1 MQKGALATAAAANK
15 AAVILMATAMAIYV
29 GRRGSPLAVGLVYT
43 VFWFGSMVFSPVWG
57 AVADVTGRRRGVL
70 FATAVLA
77 TVTALPLVVVRSVW
91 GMLAFRG
98 VFAVFAVGF
107 LPVILAIVS
116 ERGGSTAR
124 GQELGFFNTARAL
137 GLTAGQ
143 LFAGILLGLLAPPE
157 LFLVVVG
164 VAGVV
169 AVAAVLLDDP
179 TPSPETDPTLRELY
193 GEVRRRLVPMEGDR
207 DLSTHGL
214 RWMYLGVLLRNTTVL
229 GIGSLLP
236 VYLVSHVGASE
247 FLMGVLLA
255 VNPAA
260 QMGFMYLLGLA
271 ADRVGRKPLIV
282 GGLAGSGL
290 HGLLM
295 AGAVLPGS
303 LAARATVAALSFLL
317 LAASWSALFTG
328 SVAFIGDVAAPERES
343 EFMGLRETARGMGGV
358 VGPTLF
364 GLVATFAG
372 YPLTFVGGS
381 LLALVAAVVAAAGV
395 VESHH
400 VEASIPVPGGD

>member
-1 MQKGALATAAAANK
+1 
-15 AAVILMATAMAIYV
+15 MATAMAIYV

-57 AVADVTGRRRGVL
+57 AVADITGRRRAVL
-70 FATAVLA
+70 VSTAVLA
-77 TVTALPLVVVRSVW
+77 TLTALPLVVVRSVW

-98 VFAVFAVGF
+98 LFAVFAVGF

-116 ERGGSTAR
+116 GRGGSSAR

-164 VAGVV
+164 VAGAV
-169 AVAAVLLDDP
+169 AVAAVLLEDP
-179 TPSPETDPTLRELY
+179 TPTPETDPSLRELY
-193 GEVRRRLVPMEGDR
+193 REVRRRLVPTTGET

-214 RWMYLGVLLRNTTVL
+214 RWLYLGVLLRNVTVL

-236 VYLVSHVGASE
+236 VYLVSRVGTSE
-247 FLMGVLLA
+247 VLMGVLLA

-260 QMGFMYLLGLA
+260 QMGLMYLSGVA
-271 ADRVGRKPLIV
+271 ADAVGRKPLIV

-290 HGLLM
+290 YGLTV
-295 AGAVLPGS
+295 AAAVLPGS
-303 LAARATVAALSFLL
+303 LAARAAVAALAFLI

-328 SVAFIGDVAAPERES
+328 SVAFIGDVATPDRES
-343 EFMGLRETARGMGGV
+343 EFMGLRETARGVGGV

-364 GLVATFAG
+364 GLVATFVG

-381 LLALVAAVVAAAGV
+381 LLALVAAVVAAVGV
-395 VESHH
+395 VESHET
-400 VEASIPVPGGD
+400 EAAVPIPGGD